1 MKYYTSFIL
10 CFLLPIIFCDELGGV
25 KVAIN
30 DKFISNLIR
39 NFEPDLRKVLDKI
52 RIPDGGGLEDGEF
65 GVPNFN
71 ANMIKLE
78 FLNNGI
84 LHLRIENCTPYFSG
98 SYHYKIF
105 WLIKSHNNFNAQFND
120 FVLDARLR
128 IKSKY
133 VTGGGYRPDVEF
145 ISGPDIS
152 FDLDVSCD
160 GFLHGVISWV
170 INKCQNLVK
179 PFILPKI
186 KSKARDALKDIL
198 NKFET
203 KANLGNNYWLDFT
216 LVSQIKTQNRFLELN
231 SYAFFYNEKNPLTKN
246 RNKYPLTPLPSINTL
261 GKNLQLY
268 VSEYSINNA
277 IYTLLSD
284 SNKVIPINVN
294 TKILNMMLPGIV
306 DKYGEKQAT
315 IILNGSP
322 ESKIQITDQYMHVEV
337 PGTFSV
343 KIDGIESEVFKCT
356 LDLSLKVNVKV
367 VDGPKL
373 SGEIKELSAK
383 IKTIN
388 LNNASDSV
396 NSIIENGF
404 SLIQSTIIP
413 VLNLFIQKNVEIKF
427 PTVMGISFTNVTL
440 ELKNKY
446 FVINYD
452 IARKNKTPQGQVG
465 IISKLCEK
473 ICQNPIFIRRALCAK
488 CKSQLSK

>member
-1 MKYYTSFIL
+1 MPKLSQT
-10 CFLLPIIFCDELGGV
+10 IF
-25 KVAIN
+25 
-30 DKFISNLIR
+30 
-39 NFEPDLRKVLDKI
+39 
-52 RIPDGGGLEDGEF
+52 
-65 GVPNFN
+65 
-71 ANMIKLE
+71 
-78 FLNNGI
+78 
-84 LHLRIENCTPYFSG
+84 
-98 SYHYKIF
+98 
-105 WLIKSHNNFNAQFND
+105 
-120 FVLDARLR
+120 
-128 IKSKY
+128 
-133 VTGGGYRPDVEF
+133 
-145 ISGPDIS
+145 
-152 FDLDVSCD
+152 
-160 GFLHGVISWV
+160 
-170 INKCQNLVK
+170 
-179 PFILPKI
+179 LPKI

-322 ESKIQITDQYMHVEV
+322 ESKIQITDQYMHVGV

-404 SLIQSTIIP
+404 TLIQSTIIP
-413 VLNLFIQKNVEIKF
+413 VLNLFIKKNVEIKF

-446 FVINYD
+446 FVVNYD
-452 IARKNKTPQGQVG
+452 ITRNMTNCDLICKNAHSTTLRIKCRK
-465 IISKLCEK
+465 C
-473 ICQNPIFIRRALCAK
+473 RA
-488 CKSQLSK
+488 QLSSK